1 MMTLKK
7 KLQIKNELAR
17 QIIAEF
23 WGTFIL
29 VTFAIASGAQYVLS
43 RQELSS
49 YLSVSFAGG
58 MGLTLGIYW
67 SGGVSG
73 GCLNPAVTMALCL
86 RGVIPWYK
94 WPFYT
99 MANLGGSFL
108 AAAVQYLLYFDALNN
123 YDGGLRSTTGPTA
136 TAGIFATYP
145 QPYVSTASCFFDQ
158 VFGTFILLGCV
169 LAITDRRNMAPSDG
183 FLPVALGS
191 IMLGMGTCFALNCG
205 YAINPARDLGPRL
218 FTAIA
223 GWGSDPFTFR
233 DYNWFWVPVAGPMV
247 GAVLAWLVYTMFIE
261 LHWPDEEKN
270 FIDSSCPGNNGRHV
284 VSIATVDRGHINPT
298 FSCDTP
304 ETSHTHL

>member
-1 MMTLKK
+1 MMNLKK

-29 VTFAIASGAQYVLS
+29 VTFSIASGAQYVLS
-43 RQELSS
+43 GQELSS

-58 MGLTLGIYW
+58 LGLTLGIYW

-86 RGVIPWYK
+86 RGTIPWYK

-99 MANLGGSFL
+99 VANLGGSFF
-108 AAAVQYLLYFDALNN
+108 AAAVQYLLYFDALNH

-145 QPYVSTASCFFDQ
+145 QPYVTTASCFFDQ

-218 FTAIA
+218 FTAVA
-223 GWGSDPFTFR
+223 GWGSEPFTFR
-233 DYNWFWVPVAGPMV
+233 GYNWFWVPLVGPMV
-247 GAVLAWLVYTMFIE
+247 GAVLAWLVYTMSIE
-261 LHWPDEEKN
+261 LHWPDGDKN
-270 FIDSSCPGNNGRHV
+270 TNDEQV
-284 VSIATVDRGHINPT
+284 VSVATVDKGHINPA
-298 FSCDTP
+298 FNCDTP
-304 ETSHTHL
+304 EMSHTRL